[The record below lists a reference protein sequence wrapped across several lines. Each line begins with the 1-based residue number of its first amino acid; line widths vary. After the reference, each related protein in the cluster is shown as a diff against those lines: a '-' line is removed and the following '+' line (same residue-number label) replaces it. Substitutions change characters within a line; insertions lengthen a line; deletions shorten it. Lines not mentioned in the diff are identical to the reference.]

1 MKYNLSFMIYVLMK
15 FRCLSLRLPVAST
28 TLKRRI
34 SASVEMELSRS
45 TGAFK
50 RNLPDIHPAPIH
62 FKRALRGLKKVKYD
76 INIKNVRNMNRKYA
90 AESMDCIMKDL
101 TVPITKTLDIYRK
114 TFHELHPFEVSR
126 FFVTFIKNYLTKTPF

>member
-1 MKYNLSFMIYVLMK
+1 MG
-15 FRCLSLRLPVAST
+15 RCIPFRLPLPT
-28 TLKRRI
+28 TWNNRFSSSLKM
-34 SASVEMELSRS
+34 AVSRT

-76 INIKNVRNMNRKYA
+76 ITIKNVRNMNRKFA
-90 AESMDCIMKDL
+90 AETMDCIMKEL

-114 TFHELHPFEVSR
+114 TFNELHPFEVS
-126 FFVTFIKNYLTKTPF
+126 